1 MRSKLSRLLVLATV
15 AAALLMT
22 PIPAS
27 AAPWGGAFGSVL
39 ESSWGAI
46 TGWAGGL
53 LQLLWAE
60 EGGSFDPLGRPI
72 PGAAAADDG
81 GRV

>member
-1 MRSKLSRLLVLATV
+1 MRTKFSRLLVLATV
-15 AAALLMT
+15 AATLLMT
-22 PIPAS
+22 PLPAS

-39 ESSWGAI
+39 ESSWGSI
-46 TGWAGGL
+46 VGWAG
-53 LQLLWAE
+53 QLLNLIWAE
-60 EGGSFDPLGRPI
+60 EGGSFDPLGRPV